1 MDRKN
6 NEMKTNMSDLNMY
19 SVARI
24 VMAEKIREVR
34 QNDPWLLPMF
44 CEVYFGLCR
53 MEAIAL
59 YWRTKE
65 TVEFT
70 LIPEHILQ
78 AEREVSNWMAEHG
91 IKKWELGG
99 CRSR

>member
-1 MDRKN
+1 
-6 NEMKTNMSDLNMY
+6 MKTNMSDLNIY

-24 VMAEKIREVR
+24 AVAEKIEEVR
-34 QNDPWLLPMF
+34 RSNPHLLPLWY
-44 CEVYFGLCR
+44 EVFFGLRR

-70 LIPEHILQ
+70 MIPEHILQ
-78 AEREVSNWMAEHG
+78 AEREVSNWMKEHAL
-91 IKKWELGG
+91 KDWALGD